1 VSATPVDPHRPVAL
15 VTGGSRGI
23 GRAIAVRLGRDGFDV
38 GLCYRSRTEA
48 AAEVVHRIEAS
59 GARAVARQVDVSEA
73 DAVREFVAAVEHELG
88 SPDVAVTSAGIV
100 RDAPLLTM
108 DDRTWSSVVRT
119 NLDGTYHVCR
129 AVLPLMMKRR
139 RGAIVTLASIAGVYG
154 SAGQTN
160 YSASKAGIIGFTRAL
175 AKEYGR
181 YGVRANVVAPGFI
194 ETDMTADVPQRL
206 RERYRGLVPLARF
219 GMPEDV
225 AELVAFLT
233 SDRAAYITGQVVGI
247 DGGLVI

>member
-1 VSATPVDPHRPVAL
+1 VSEAPIERRRPVAL

-23 GRAIAVRLGRDGFDV
+23 GRAIAVRLAREGFDV
-38 GLCYRSRTEA
+38 GLCYRSRADA
-48 AAEVVHRIEAS
+48 AAEVVRCLEAC
-59 GARAVARQVDVSEA
+59 GARAIARQVDVSVA
-73 DAVREFVAAVEHELG
+73 DAVREFAAAVERELG
-88 SPDVAVTSAGIV
+88 SPDVAVTSAGIA
-100 RDAPLLTM
+100 RDAALLTM
-108 DDRTWSSVVRT
+108 DDGTWDSVVRT
-119 NLDGTYHVCR
+119 NLDGTYHACR
-129 AVLPLMMKRR
+129 AVLPAMMRRR

-194 ETDMTADVPQRL
+194 ETDMTAGVPRRL

-219 GMPEDV
+219 GAPEDV

-233 SDRAAYITGQVVGI
+233 SDRAAYITGQVVGV